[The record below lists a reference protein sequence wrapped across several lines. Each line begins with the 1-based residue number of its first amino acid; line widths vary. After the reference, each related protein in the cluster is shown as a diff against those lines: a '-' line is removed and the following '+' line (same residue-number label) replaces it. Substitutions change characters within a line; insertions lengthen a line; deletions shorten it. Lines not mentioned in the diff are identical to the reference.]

1 MTVSPS
7 LLLSSKELVASVKS
21 LAGTREGAGLLLPV
35 IVTQMSPPCLWF
47 PGSQTVQCANN
58 LTARES
64 GIQIP
69 PPEAMAA
76 VPHAD
81 PYRTRRGTQRA
92 RLVARFPSRPHS
104 GGRRS
109 AHARLDAHFRR
120 GASALPCRCQGLR
133 GAGSIPR
140 SDSPFR
146 LRIAC
151 CCTKQGN
158 TRRGRADFCPRR
170 RDSRGQRAAGF
181 FLPSHLF
188 THCGRWCSR
197 DWSRVRSA

>member
-1 MTVSPS
+1 MTASPS
-7 LLLSSKELVASVKS
+7 LLLSSKEPVASVKS
-21 LAGTREGAGLLLPV
+21 LAGTRKGAGLLLPV
-35 IVTQMSPPCLWF
+35 IVTQMSLPCLWF
-47 PGSQTVQCANN
+47 PGPETVQCAKN

-76 VPHAD
+76 VTRAGR
-81 PYRTRRGTQRA
+81 YRSRRGTQRA

-104 GGRRS
+104 GGCRS

-120 GASALPCRCQGLR
+120 GAFALPCRCQRLR
-133 GAGSIPR
+133 GAGSAPR
-140 SDSPFR
+140 ADSPLR

-151 CCTKQGN
+151 CCTQQGN
-158 TRRGRADFCPRR
+158 TRRGRSDFCPRR
-170 RDSRGQRAAGF
+170 RDSRGKRAAGS

-188 THCGRWCSR
+188 THCGRRCSR

>member
-1 MTVSPS
+1 
-7 LLLSSKELVASVKS
+7 
-21 LAGTREGAGLLLPV
+21 
-35 IVTQMSPPCLWF
+35 MSPPFLWF

-69 PPEAMAA
+69 QPEAMAA
-76 VPHAD
+76 VPLAG

-104 GGRRS
+104 GGHRS
-109 AHARLDAHFRR
+109 AHAHLDAHFRR
-120 GASALPCRCQGLR
+120 AASALPCRCHGLR

-140 SDSPFR
+140 SDSPPR

-151 CCTKQGN
+151 CCTQQGN

-170 RDSRGQRAAGF
+170 RRSRGQHAAGS
-181 FLPSHLF
+181 FLPSHPF
-188 THCGRWCSR
+188 IHCGRRCSR
-197 DWSRVRSA
+197 DWSRVRGV